1 MCWLKQLILVN
12 KTNKLNRFIPTV
24 INQVNKYGIEKV
36 IKEEDDKIIYT
47 IQSKLNMNKL
57 KKPKYKIA
65 SQSSIIDAIQR
76 YCKDTSSALY
86 LYSID
91 KLFTL
96 DFYSEYINELNYIIE
111 EHNNKES
118 LNAMNRVKRYME
130 NELYNL
136 CHSSNED
143 IIASVSPNSNMRK
156 DLIQWILNY
165 NNQYRK
171 VIGEDIEE
179 RDFKFIKLL
188 GKGDISKYEYG
199 DYILYHN
206 SELKTLTISEDD
218 VDNNFRINIIYKAY
232 IPYKHIFDIIMD
244 SFNFKIIN
252 NK

>member
-165 NNQYRK
+165 NN
-171 VIGEDIEE
+171 
-179 RDFKFIKLL
+179 
-188 GKGDISKYEYG
+188 
-199 DYILYHN
+199 
-206 SELKTLTISEDD
+206 
-218 VDNNFRINIIYKAY
+218 
-232 IPYKHIFDIIMD
+232 
-244 SFNFKIIN
+244 
-252 NK
+252 